1 MFTSFKRHLWVALTL
16 TLLSCLVACSTS
28 NQGVTT
34 TPERTSNEVFSVTA
48 LEGAGS
54 YTPELSLVDDA
65 GGVTAVVAA
74 TNASDLSGA
83 AFHLNY
89 DASRYTPVSV
99 EFGGFL
105 GGAGEVL
112 TLALTDHADYVPVAV
127 AQIGSA
133 KLAPVSGSGELAVV
147 RFKAEPFD
155 GRRAS
160 NAPLGDA
167 NKVTDLAVIRQGAG
181 TVDLH
186 WKEVN
191 TGDYDNNGFVLAS
204 DLVPLGV
211 FYGQSVEASSDPE
224 RVAMAD
230 GNKNGLIEIG
240 DITPIGVNYE
250 HKVSGYMVYE
260 DAAGTSPLTTGLTMS
275 RGSAQGQAEN
285 DNPNHPV
292 GYTYTAEIPAG
303 FVQFTVR
310 PVDADDL
317 GNPGVVSNAVSPE
330 SDEDPPADPSNLVA
344 TAGSAVGD
352 RAVQLNW
359 TASPSLDVR
368 DYVIEAQ
375 MDSLAGIWEPV
386 ETVGAGVTA
395 YLHQNEFFV
404 EGETY
409 TYRVHAVDYT
419 DRLSNYA
426 ISDPVQPWFFFLPA
440 PINVAA
446 SNQISTA
453 EAIEI
458 SWDPPVDDTDV
469 FNYKVYNADDDT
481 LLSTTMSKL
490 VTSFLHTGLTPGVT
504 YNYYVKSANIGGLES
519 AASDTVSEVPSE
531 ITEINI
537 TSLTTDKTT
546 HHTGGTEPASNLSV
560 TTDIAPDSVDWVCS
574 QGDVTGTGQDV
585 TWAAPTSS
593 TPGTVTITCT
603 VHIGGGQDSRDIFLY
618 LTDETIKTSY
628 GDNGMAYFDDDFS
641 ELLEC
646 VELGGNTI
654 SGVTCADYLDGEHVL
669 LLTYGRMG

>member
-16 TLLSCLVACSTS
+16 TLLGCLVACSTS

-99 EFGGFL
+99 EFSGFL

-186 WKEVN
+186 WTEVN

-275 RGSAQGQAEN
+275 RGSALGQAEN

-481 LLSTTMSKL
+481 LLTTTMSKL

-504 YNYYVKSANIGGLES
+504 YNYYVKSANIGGLLS

-546 HHTGGTEPASNLSV
+546 HCTDGSEPASNLSV
-560 TTDIAPDSVDWVCS
+560 ATDIASTSIDWS
-574 QGDVTGTGQDV
+574 ATAGTITGTGPDV
-585 TWAAPTSS
+585 TWTAPTAA
-593 TPGTVTITCT
+593 TPQKVTVTCT
-603 VHIGGGQDSRDIFLY
+603 VHAGSGEDTGTLDLY
-618 LTDETIKTSY
+618 LTENSIIDSIGESGRYKTGAPTADMMERLVNGGDTITGRQFEY
-628 GDNGMAYFDDDFS
+628 YMVPEN
-641 ELLEC
+641 
-646 VELGGNTI
+646 V
-654 SGVTCADYLDGEHVL
+654 VVL
-669 LLTYGRMG
+669 STYDTG